1 MGALRLYKPDPTRT
15 VMLWNATGNHQNI
28 WLQANVDVRSS
39 TWFQVSTLSFV
50 NFDLKKKNNKI
61 LFQQQNKTQILYW
74 YKSKD
79 AFISLT

>member
-39 TWFQVSTLSFV
+39 TWFQVRQLLLFSSSYNITYVALFHFYHQKYLYFYHQNLHLV
-50 NFDLKKKNNKI
+50 N
-61 LFQQQNKTQILYW
+61 LF
-74 YKSKD
+74 
-79 AFISLT
+79 F